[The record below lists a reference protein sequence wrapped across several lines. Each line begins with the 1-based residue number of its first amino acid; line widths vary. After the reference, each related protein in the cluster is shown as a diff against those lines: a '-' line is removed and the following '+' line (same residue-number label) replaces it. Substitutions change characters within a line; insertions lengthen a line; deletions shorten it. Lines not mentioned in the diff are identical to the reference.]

1 MPVHDIEFLS
11 WPLLHDSILK
21 ILTIKSLQQKNI
33 FMVSDLL
40 DPVWNI
46 QTKEEI
52 EQNNYVTLNFLEY
65 LAIQQGISKY
75 IKDAK
80 MTTRNLKP
88 NRPEML
94 NLIFSQ
100 KKLSPNLSKNR

>member
-1 MPVHDIEFLS
+1 
-11 WPLLHDSILK
+11 
-21 ILTIKSLQQKNI
+21 
-33 FMVSDLL
+33 MVSDLL

-52 EQNNYVTLNFLEY
+52 KQNNYVTLNFLEY